1 MAEKAADEPL
11 FVGRDAACN
20 RIRARLIQAEQG
32 RSQLV
37 LVAGEAGLGKTT
49 LVRRVLET
57 QAPSPAVVWGT
68 CWAGVGA
75 PGYWPWTQALDALVA
90 QCGPAACSADIA
102 ELLGSVVPALG
113 RPRPPSANAD
123 PRQARLL
130 LFDAVARWLTVVT
143 HEHPLVLVL
152 DDLQWAD
159 RSSLEL
165 LDFLGRSLHTAA
177 LVVIGTYRH
186 DEVPAELRDLF
197 VGLTTRAEHIQLS
210 GLAGEE
216 VERLV
221 TDLAGARIAQ
231 RWSQEIH
238 RRTGGHP
245 FFVRELAAELEHRP
259 NDQDL
264 GVPSV
269 VRDVIEQR
277 LRRGDA
283 DCRQLLDAAS
293 VLGSDVQLDVLAAVL
308 DLPVQLLAE
317 REEQASAVGVLVA
330 GPAGRTRFAHDLF
343 RETLYAGLPTRQRL
357 DLHHRI
363 AEALEQRDQQ
373 GRAVRAT
380 EVARHFAAA
389 VALDGADRAVRW
401 AFAAA
406 AADRANLAF
415 SEAASHLQRVRDA
428 ITNAGLVPPL
438 EMQVEL
444 LVAQADAHARA
455 GEPDRA
461 RELLTS
467 ARLIARRCS
476 GGDQLAAVAFGV
488 QHLGARFAMP
498 RQPIIDILDE
508 ARDAAADQ
516 DRAVRARLTAALARE
531 LTHSVPAHRPR
542 AGPLSAQALDLARA
556 SGDPASLLACLLARH
571 DVLWTPG
578 TAAERLGLAHNIVE
592 LAQTLGDVEQRA
604 EGLLLVAN
612 ALLESGSAQFRPAL
626 DSCLKDLGSLGQP
639 RHDYTALTRLAA
651 LQLLDG
657 DLDDAEL
664 RIEEAGRLGELIGE
678 PDAGNVRMSQRL
690 ALVQLRANPDTQRAF
705 ADEAVRWWI
714 GAPVHAHAVAAGFL
728 ARAGDLEAARRHL
741 SAVAE
746 LGGWHADR
754 SYLWSVFISQI
765 AEAAALLGD
774 QQLCQQVLD
783 DLRPFTNFCGVN
795 GAVVA
800 FAGSLAHPAGMVAAA
815 AGHSAEAAELFQ
827 HAAHVHHRLDAPM
840 WESASR
846 EALAT
851 LTSAG
856 SEHRGADVA
865 RLRRSENGWAVLYRS
880 QTVAVPDSKGWHDLA
895 QLLQHPGVD
904 IHALELMGSPLRQGP
919 AGEAA
924 DAIAIGSYRARLHQ
938 LEEDRQGAEADHD
951 LGRLSRVE
959 LESQMLLAELGRI
972 TGLGGA
978 ARPGSSGSSER
989 ARKAVSARI
998 RDAIQRLTPV
1008 LPDIAAHLDR
1018 NIVTGN
1024 WCRYRPESTL
1034 TWHVEV

>member
-20 RIRARLIQAEQG
+20 RIRARLIQAQQG

-57 QAPSPAVVWGT
+57 QAPSPTVVWGT

-197 VGLTTRAEHIQLS
+197 VGLTMRADHIQLS

-221 TDLAGARIAQ
+221 TDLAGARIGQ

-259 NDQDL
+259 SDQDL

-293 VLGSDVQLDVLAAVL
+293 VLGSDVQLDVLSAVL
-308 DLPVQLLAE
+308 DLPVPLLAE
-317 REEQASAVGVLVA
+317 REEQASAVGVLVQ
-330 GPAGRTRFAHDLF
+330 GPGGRTRFAHDLF
-343 RETLYAGLPTRQRL
+343 RETLYAGLPARQRL

-373 GRAVRAT
+373 GRVVRAT

-401 AFAAA
+401 AFTAA

-415 SEAASHLQRVRDA
+415 SEAAGHLQRVRDA

-467 ARLIARRCS
+467 ARPIARRCS

-508 ARDAAADQ
+508 ARAAATDQ

-542 AGPLSAQALDLARA
+542 AGPLSTQALDLARA
-556 SGDPASLLACLLARH
+556 CGDPASLLACLLARH

-578 TAAERLGLAHNIVE
+578 TAAERLGLAHDIVE

-626 DSCLKDLGSLGQP
+626 DSCLEDLGSLGQP

-657 DLDDAEL
+657 DLDGAEL
-664 RIEEAGRLGELIGE
+664 RIEEAARLGELIGE

-690 ALVQLRANPDTQRAF
+690 ALVQLRADPDTQRAF

-741 SAVAE
+741 VAVAE

-827 HAAHVHHRLDAPM
+827 QAADVHHRLDAPL

-846 EALAT
+846 GALAT
-851 LTSAG
+851 LTSVEP
-856 SEHRGADVA
+856 EHLGVDVA
-865 RLRRSENGWAVLYRS
+865 RLRRRENGWAILYRS

-919 AGEAA
+919 AGATA
-924 DAIAIGSYRARLHQ
+924 DATAIGSYRARLHQ
-938 LEEDRQGAEADHD
+938 LEEDRQGAETNHD
-951 LGRLSRVE
+951 LGRLARVE
-959 LESQMLLAELGRI
+959 VESQMLLAELGRI

-998 RDAIQRLTPV
+998 RDAIQRLTPI

-1024 WCRYRPESTL
+1024 WCRYRPEPTL

>member
-1 MAEKAADEPL
+1 MAETAADEPL
-11 FVGRDAACN
+11 FVGRDAACK
-20 RIRARLIQAEQG
+20 RIRARLVQAQQG

-57 QAPSPAVVWGT
+57 ETPLPSVVWGT
-68 CWAGVGA
+68 CWAGFGA
-75 PGYWPWTQALDALVA
+75 PGYWPWTQALEALVA
-90 QCGPAACSADIA
+90 QCGPAACNADVA

-113 RPRPPSANAD
+113 RPRPPSASAD

-130 LFDAVARWLTVVT
+130 LFDAVARWLTAVT
-143 HEHPLVLVL
+143 QDHPLVLVL

-165 LDFLGRSLHTAA
+165 LDFLGRSLHSAA
-177 LVVIGTYRH
+177 LLVIGTYRH

-210 GLAGEE
+210 GLAGDE

-221 TDLAGARIAQ
+221 TELAGLGIAQ
-231 RWSQEIH
+231 SWSQEIH

-245 FFVRELAAELEHRP
+245 FFVRELAAELEHQTK
-259 NDQDL
+259 DQDL
-264 GVPSV
+264 GVPSA

-277 LRRGDA
+277 LRRADA
-283 DCRQLLDAAS
+283 NCRQLLDAAS

-308 DLPVQLLAE
+308 DQPVQLLAE
-317 REEQASAVGVLVA
+317 REEQARSVGVLVH
-330 GPAGRTRFAHDLF
+330 GLTGRTRFAHDLF
-343 RETLYAGLPTRQRL
+343 RETLYAGLPARRRL
-357 DLHHRI
+357 DLHLRI

-373 GRAVRAT
+373 GPAVPPT
-380 EVARHFAAA
+380 EVARHFSAA
-389 VALDGADRAVRW
+389 VALDGADRALRW
-401 AFAAA
+401 AFTAA

-415 SEAASHLQRVRDA
+415 SEAAGHVQRVRDA
-428 ITNAGLVPPL
+428 ITQAGLVPPL
-438 EMQVEL
+438 EMQVDL
-444 LVAQADAHARA
+444 LVIQADAHARA

-461 RELLTS
+461 RELLTC
-467 ARLIARRCS
+467 ARPIARRCT
-476 GGDQLAAVAFGV
+476 GGEQLAAVAFGV

-498 RQPIIDILDE
+498 RQPVIDILDE
-508 ARDAAADQ
+508 ARAATVDQ
-516 DRAVRARLTAALARE
+516 HPAVWARLTAALARE
-531 LTHSVPAHRPR
+531 LAHSVPEHRPR

-556 SGDPASLLACLLARH
+556 SGEPTSLLACLLARH

-612 ALLESGSAQFRPAL
+612 ALLETGSAQFRPAL
-626 DSCLKDLGSLGQP
+626 DSCLEVLGSLGQP

-657 DLDDAEL
+657 DLDGAEL
-664 RIEEAGRLGELIGE
+664 RIEEAARLGERIGE

-690 ALVQLRANPDTQRAF
+690 ALVQLRADPDAQRAF

-728 ARAGDLEAARRHL
+728 ARAGDLESARRHL
-741 SAVAE
+741 AAVAE
-746 LGGWHADR
+746 LGGWRADR

-783 DLRPFTNFCGVN
+783 DLRPFTDSCGVN

-800 FAGSLAHPAGMVAAA
+800 FAGSLSHPAGLVAAA
-815 AGHSAEAAELFQ
+815 AGRSAEAADLFQ
-827 HAAHVHHRLDAPM
+827 HAARVHHRLNAPL

-851 LTSAG
+851 VTSAG
-856 SEHRGADVA
+856 PEHRGADLA
-865 RLRRSENGWAVLYRS
+865 RLRRCDLGWVIDYRS
-880 QTVAVPDSKGWHDLA
+880 QTVAVPNSKGWHDLA

-904 IHALELMGSPLRQGP
+904 VHALELMGSQLRQGP

-924 DAIAIGSYRARLHQ
+924 DATAIGSYRARLQQ
-938 LEEDRQGAEADHD
+938 LELDRQDAEADHD
-951 LGRLSRVE
+951 LGRLSQVE
-959 LESQMLLAELGRI
+959 RESQLLLTELGRV

-978 ARPGSSGSSER
+978 GRPGSGGSSER

-998 RDAIQRLTPV
+998 RDAIQRLAPL
-1008 LPDIAAHLDR
+1008 LPDIAAQLDR
-1018 NIVTGN
+1018 NVVTGN
-1024 WCRYRPESTL
+1024 WCRYRPEPTL
-1034 TWHVEV
+1034 IWHVEV